1 MLTVAICDDDGVIAE
16 EIKAMLAECCRE
28 IQTEVL
34 IRIFGRGMDLE
45 NTIREGQCHD
55 LIYLDI
61 QMDEQDGIKTAKRI
75 RDMDPD
81 VFIVFIS
88 SYDQFIEEIFDVNA
102 LNFIHKPI
110 KKERLK
116 KVLQQVLEKIEK
128 RTQFYYLTYN
138 RMTRKIPYQ
147 EIVFWESVKRQ
158 VVLRAISTGPTALA
172 MHVAGTCRIK
182 ENKPWD
188 IASVLFP
195 VCPDHL
201 GTSEKGLIT
210 KVEHCHLGNVRICL
224 INYFIYKLDPSIVRV
239 LESCSYLIKL
249 VLSCSIFPPEFLC
262 LIYEF

>member
-88 SYDQFIEEIFDVNA
+88 SYDQFIEEIFVVNS

-158 VVLRAISTGPTALA
+158 VVLHLKSGEKISYYEK
-172 MHVAGTCRIK
+172 MNHIEDEVCSKKCHFAGYI
-182 ENKPWD
+182 
-188 IASVLFP
+188 SLFW
-195 VCPDHL
+195 
-201 GTSEKGLIT
+201 
-210 KVEHCHLGNVRICL
+210 
-224 INYFIYKLDPSIVRV
+224 
-239 LESCSYLIKL
+239 
-249 VLSCSIFPPEFLC
+249 
-262 LIYEF
+262 